1 MTNPYPKSSATCSEI
16 VPDVRKTL
24 DDQLERAMET
34 QANPLFFAE
43 TEDALR
49 AIEAGTE
56 GAEAEAERAEH
67 ETT

>member
-1 MTNPYPKSSATCSEI
+1 MTNRHPTRATCGEI

-24 DDQLERAMET
+24 DEQLERAMET

-49 AIEAGTE
+49 AIEVE
-56 GAEAEAERAEH
+56 AEEAKAEAERTAQEA
-67 ETT
+67 T